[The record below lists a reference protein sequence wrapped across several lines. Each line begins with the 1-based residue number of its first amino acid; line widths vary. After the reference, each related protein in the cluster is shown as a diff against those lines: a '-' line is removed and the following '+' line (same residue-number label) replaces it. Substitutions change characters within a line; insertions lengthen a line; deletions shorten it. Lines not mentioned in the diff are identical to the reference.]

1 MNRPTHSIFAMA
13 TLVVAML
20 LSHTVVAG
28 GRLVIDITN
37 RVGPQVLSLD
47 SGSYTNALAQP
58 YTVSMFKYYIGK
70 IALREKNGSEV
81 RSEAYYLVNESEP
94 ASKTIVL
101 EHVPIGDYTGISFF
115 TGVDSADNCSGA
127 QDGALDP
134 LNAMFWAWNTGY
146 IFLKLEGR
154 APASRSSGH
163 LLEYHIGGYREP
175 HNCIRHIAL
184 RFKKS
189 LPVVEGGTAHVHLNA
204 DVAAVLSG
212 KERID
217 FAQLS
222 SVTDFHNATTIADN
236 YATMWSVSTEK

>member
-1 MNRPTHSIFAMA
+1 MHFYNRAIRNIHYLRQNITVLWRHQHFYSI
-13 TLVVAML
+13 
-20 LSHTVVAG
+20 SS
-28 GRLVIDITN
+28 N
-37 RVGPQVLSLD
+37 
-47 SGSYTNALAQP
+47 
-58 YTVSMFKYYIGK
+58 
-70 IALREKNGSEV
+70 
-81 RSEAYYLVNESEP
+81 
-94 ASKTIVL
+94 
-101 EHVPIGDYTGISFF
+101 
-115 TGVDSADNCSGA
+115 
-127 QDGALDP
+127 
-134 LNAMFWAWNTGY
+134 WNTGY